1 MDSNGIGSNH
11 SKQACR
17 LAGLFGAAALTTSA
31 LVTSPLGV
39 PPAAAA
45 PCPDV
50 QVLFARGTDEPPGVG
65 NVGQAFVDALRTDAA
80 GKSVDVYPV
89 NYPASKDFPTAAEGV
104 IDARNHVTDMAKGC
118 PNTKM
123 VLGGYSQ
130 GAAVMGYVTADSIPD
145 GFGHPTGINGPL
157 PRELAN
163 HIAAVALFGKPSGEF
178 LKSVGGPPL
187 AIGSNYTAKTIDLCN
202 AGDPVCETGGN
213 NQPAHVMYATNGTAG
228 QAADFVMQRI
238 GPAGPSATPAPANT
252 PPIGVVA
259 GG

>member
-1 MDSNGIGSNH
+1 MDSNGFGSNQ
-11 SKQACR
+11 SRQTRR

-31 LVTSPLGV
+31 LVSSPFGV
-39 PPAAAA
+39 PSASAA

-50 QVLFARGTDEPPGVG
+50 QVLFARGTDEAPGVG

-104 IDARNHVTDMAKGC
+104 IDARNHVSDMVKSC
-118 PNTKM
+118 PNTKI

-130 GAAVMGYVTADSIPD
+130 GAAVMGYVTADSIPG
-145 GFGHPTGINGPL
+145 GFRPPAQVNGPM
-157 PRELAN
+157 PREVAA
-163 HIAAVALFGKPSGEF
+163 HIPAVALFGKPTAEF
-178 LKSVGGPPL
+178 LKSAGGPPL

-202 AGDPVCETGGN
+202 AGDPICQPGGN
-213 NQPAHVMYATNGTAG
+213 NDAAHVMYAVNGTPG

-238 GPAGPSATPAPANT
+238 GPAGPPSA
-252 PPIGVVA
+252 PPVGVVA